1 MGADRERAVAITR
14 LRLTNEDL
22 GLSPASRRAAILELV
37 ARSRFAGMDFE
48 RLTALARKGESARP
62 GMPERRQARIAE
74 LLLKTINQ

>member
-1 MGADRERAVAITR
+1 
-14 LRLTNEDL
+14 
-22 GLSPASRRAAILELV
+22 
-37 ARSRFAGMDFE
+37 MDFE